1 MRKDVIAQK
10 GTAIAIMQENLK
22 DMEETLEELDTTIK
36 ELKESDEEI
45 KKALE
50 EKIDKKM
57 DKELNKIRDE
67 INETRN
73 NNTKIVEVINNNEK
87 MKLEE
92 KKEFLKEVELIVK
105 NMEYELNKKEEKLEN
120 TEKMFKIAIGI
131 MIVISIF
138 LILKLSSVRSE
149 MDYINK
155 ANTTVIRVQAKEDL
169 KEKYIEFAEEKGI
182 KYNNLKSTSNNIEV
196 FETFELHSLTDNQI
210 KNGLKQLKTNEFN
223 IEIEEINF
231 EQSGKTGYKIHLQE

>member
-22 DMEETLEELDTTIK
+22 DMEGTLEELDTTIK

-57 DKELNKIRDE
+57 DKELNKKGE
-67 INETRN
+67 Q
-73 NNTKIVEVINNNEK
+73 
-87 MKLEE
+87 
-92 KKEFLKEVELIVK
+92 
-105 NMEYELNKKEEKLEN
+105 LEN
-120 TEKMFKIAIGI
+120 IEKMFKIAIGI
-131 MIVISIF
+131 MIVITIF
-138 LILKLSSVRSE
+138 LIFKLSLIRSE
-149 MDYINK
+149 MDYINR
-155 ANTTVIRVQAKEDL
+155 ANTTVIGVQAKEDL
-169 KEKYIEFAEEKGI
+169 KEKYIEFAEERGI